1 MKIDGIIWIKEI
13 EDKIWVKH
21 HVEKDEVEQALAS
34 RPKFR
39 FLEKGEREEE
49 DIYMALG
56 RTDAGRYLSIFFINK
71 ASGQALIISARD
83 MMPRERK
90 RYEKK

>member
-1 MKIDGIIWIKEI
+1 MNIGGIIWIKEI
-13 EDKIWVKH
+13 EAKIWVKH
-21 HVEKDEVEQALAS
+21 HVEKEEVEQALAS
-34 RPKFR
+34 NPKFR
-39 FLEKGEREEE
+39 FLEKGQREGE

-56 RTDAGRYLSIFFINK
+56 RSNAGRYLSIFFIYK
-71 ASGQALIISARD
+71 ASSQALIISARD